1 MDSRLTL
8 FLLLGAILLYGYLYP
23 RIAGRRFYT
32 LFNLG
37 FALFSVGLVKIS
49 GASWS
54 QLGFS
59 FSLSSLAIALGV
71 LLIVITA
78 ELVFF
83 KKNHLEITTVNL
95 RELIVRIPFG
105 TALAEEMVFRGSLI
119 GVLLL
124 SYSRLWT
131 LLISSAIFGI
141 WHLLPG
147 TSETWAQQNLIYKNT
162 PKWLA
167 RLSSDSIT
175 VLVTSV
181 GGLFFGWLRL
191 ASGGI
196 LLPWVFHSG
205 INIVSWTLSGSI
217 DSKPLSR
224 RTSKVGKN

>member
-1 MDSRLTL
+1 MNSTLTL
-8 FLLLGAILLYGYLYP
+8 FLLLAAILLYGYLFP
-23 RIAGRRFYT
+23 RIAGRRLYT

-37 FALFSVGLVKIS
+37 FALFSVWLVKKA
-49 GASWS
+49 GANWG

-59 FSLSSLAIALGV
+59 FSLSSIAIALVV
-71 LLIVITA
+71 LLIVISA

-83 KKNHLEITTVNL
+83 KKNRLEISAANL
-95 RELIVRIPFG
+95 RELLVRIPFG
-105 TALAEEMVFRGSLI
+105 TALAEEMIFRGSLI

-124 SYSRLWT
+124 SYSRFWS

-147 TSETWAQQNLIYKNT
+147 PSSTWTQQNLMYKNK
-162 PKWLA
+162 PRWLA
-167 RLSSDSIT
+167 RLSSDSVT
-175 VLVTSV
+175 VLVTTF

-205 INIVSWTLSGSI
+205 INIVSWTLSGSF
-217 DSKPLSR
+217 DFKSLSR
-224 RTSKVGKN
+224 RTSKVGEN